1 MLEPF
6 RIHLGDQLPVQQTQF
21 TCGSASLTVARM
33 LVDPGFARWIVHGD
47 RRALPLPLGDTE
59 DERAAAFEEIV
70 IARTNSVFGPGGR
83 IQLPWPRRLGTPPWG
98 AKLELE
104 TGAATAG
111 VRFVTRWCRLGGE
124 TRMRRHH
131 DEIRERVG
139 AGRPA
144 VLYIGSTWLPRHVT
158 LVVPSEST
166 DGLDVYDPASGQVE
180 PLPADS
186 FATRRLHIAG
196 WDVPWCVV
204 LPRSGTPKV
213 S

>member
-1 MLEPF
+1 
-6 RIHLGDQLPVQQTQF
+6 
-21 TCGSASLTVARM
+21 
-33 LVDPGFARWIVHGD
+33 
-47 RRALPLPLGDTE
+47 
-59 DERAAAFEEIV
+59 
-70 IARTNSVFGPGGR
+70 
-83 IQLPWPRRLGTPPWG
+83 
-98 AKLELE
+98 
-104 TGAATAG
+104 
-111 VRFVTRWCRLGGE
+111 
-124 TRMRRHH
+124 MRRHH

-158 LVVPSEST
+158 LVVPSESA

-186 FATRRLHIAG
+186 FATRRLDIAG

-204 LPRSGTPKV
+204 LPRSGTPEV

>member
-1 MLEPF
+1 
-6 RIHLGDQLPVQQTQF
+6 
-21 TCGSASLTVARM
+21 
-33 LVDPGFARWIVHGD
+33 
-47 RRALPLPLGDTE
+47 
-59 DERAAAFEEIV
+59 
-70 IARTNSVFGPGGR
+70 
-83 IQLPWPRRLGTPPWG
+83 
-98 AKLELE
+98 
-104 TGAATAG
+104 
-111 VRFVTRWCRLGGE
+111 
-124 TRMRRHH
+124 MRRYH

-186 FATRRLHIAG
+186 FATRRLDMAVG
-196 WDVPWCVV
+196 TSPGASSCPG
-204 LPRSGTPKV
+204 PRPQV